1 MSRSPWNRFTSSSK
15 DRDPHFGHFMV
26 CGNEVLESAQA
37 EGALAEWLVA
47 ADASRHPGLS
57 LALQIAS
64 GALGKLADKREI
76 AYRHARSPISRS
88 LQKRLAALSGG
99 HYSHRWRVMWAHPRL
114 KVRSMSAS

>member
-76 AYRHARSPISRS
+76 AYGVGSLAPFGVSRCAHHSRS
-88 LQKRLAALSGG
+88 VITSL
-99 HYSHRWRVMWAHPRL
+99 HP
-114 KVRSMSAS
+114 SAVA